1 MAEGEEDAKDKNIGI
16 DSPNNYIEYFF
27 ILLSSLFSDDAKLK
41 VELLTVIGRSKTA
54 LAEELFQLVGASNM
68 GDLVE
73 LAKLVTA
80 VDSDYLKPLV
90 NVVGVANMATLV
102 QSGLIQAAG
111 LARIPKLADMI
122 RDSDGGDKAEC
133 VGK

>member
-1 MAEGEEDAKDKNIGI
+1 
-16 DSPNNYIEYFF
+16 
-27 ILLSSLFSDDAKLK
+27 
-41 VELLTVIGRSKTA
+41 
-54 LAEELFQLVGASNM
+54 M

-73 LAKLVTA
+73 LAELVTA

-102 QSGLIQAAG
+102 QSVLIQAAG